1 MESARLMRKK
11 AVKSPSFREYRE
23 RRVANEMGVGE
34 ERAEERDGLDLVDFD
49 PIVKRTP
56 AGREKDQSLIDLQST
71 MPVLNLQ
78 QKVVMAGVQMLPFDF
93 RRGPP
98 ESCICAATHRYSGQ
112 HQDELSLEP
121 GDLVQPVGELERGWW
136 RGRKLHLQPQAVF
149 WRRPVG
155 VFPSNFVICFRLP
168 GTSFH

>member
-1 MESARLMRKK
+1 MGGLNQIGNGE
-11 AVKSPSFREYRE
+11 E
-23 RRVANEMGVGE
+23 RRVEM
-34 ERAEERDGLDLVDFD
+34 RDGLDLVDFD
-49 PIVKRTP
+49 PIVKRTSP
-56 AGREKDQSLIDLQST
+56 AGREKDQSLIDLQPT

-78 QKVVMAGVQMLPFDF
+78 QKVVMTGVQMLPFDF

-98 ESCICAATHRYSGQ
+98 ESCICVATHRYSGQ

-121 GDLVQPVGELERGWW
+121 GDLVQPVGELETGWW
-136 RGRKLHLQPQAVF
+136 RGRKLYLQPQAVS